1 VKTRTQKTLYEMTDF
16 DVLVMAFD
24 DMEFLGLIK
33 WKPAADEKP
42 SFNENREAHDR
53 QHASS
58 GLHLVER
65 SRAAFAERRSLDD
78 QVRQLLEQAAQRR
91 TNFR

>member
-1 VKTRTQKTLYEMTDF
+1 MTDS
-16 DVLVMAFD
+16 DVLAMAFD

-42 SFNENREAHDR
+42 SFNENREAHNQR
-53 QHASS
+53 HASS

-65 SRAAFAERRSLDD
+65 SRASFADQRSLDD

-91 TNFR
+91 ANFR